1 MLFQRSLLLLAASS
15 FISILAVGCSSGSL
29 IAGLTATPVQIT
41 PNGDRVDDAAA
52 IAYALVRPAR
62 VSIYLLDAGGQRYFV
77 RESQSR
83 PAGAYEATFDG
94 TVALAGEAARQ
105 VVPAGE
111 YALVV
116 EAVDDAGRREERR
129 GNLVVADPDRT
140 LPSPENVAADPA
152 EISPYDPLLLSE
164 TRLSYRLAKAATVT
178 LYVVEPD
185 GRRSRL
191 SEPLRREPG
200 EHSHTWDGLIRNK
213 VPSAGDYT
221 LVVQARDAAGNSVER
236 SAQVKV
242 SGTEE
247 PDATIVRVTFSP
259 QQVTRG
265 ELVKVSIAVK
275 NTGNVTL
282 RTHGPDPG
290 YVYSTR
296 DTYASIEGGRHV
308 DKAHLWRVGVDWAG
322 GLGAEGARYP
332 YRWGLGKDL
341 APGEETTV
349 EGYLRVLEDTP
360 RLRLYAGLI
369 HEKVKYHVDKVGQQL
384 IEVSQ

>member
-1 MLFQRSLLLLAASS
+1 MFLRVLLLLAASS
-15 FISILAVGCSSGSL
+15 FLSLLAVGCAGGSL
-29 IAGLTATPVQIT
+29 IVAVAAAPARIT

-52 IAYALVRPAR
+52 IAYTLARPAH
-62 VSIYLLDAGGQRYFV
+62 VSIYLLDAGGQRYVV
-77 RESQSR
+77 REAQPR

-94 TVALAGEAARQ
+94 TVAVAGEAARQ

-116 EAVDDAGRREERR
+116 EAVDGAGRREERR
-129 GNLVVADPDRT
+129 GSLVVADPDRT
-140 LPSPENVAADPA
+140 LPTLENVAADPA
-152 EISPYDPLLLSE
+152 EISPYDPELAGT
-164 TRLSYRLAKAATVT
+164 TRLSYRLAKEATVM

-191 SEPLRREPG
+191 SEPLRRAPG
-200 EHSHTWDGLIRNK
+200 EHSHTWDGRIRNK
-213 VPSAGDYT
+213 VPSAGDYK
-221 LVVQARDAAGNSVER
+221 LIVQARDAAGNTVER
-236 SAQVKV
+236 SAQVRV

-247 PDATIVRVTFSP
+247 PDATIVRVSFSP
-259 QQVTRG
+259 QRITRG
-265 ELVKVSIAVK
+265 ELVKVSITVK

-282 RTHGPDPG
+282 RTHGPDSG
-290 YVYSTR
+290 YVYSTL
-296 DTYASIEGGRHV
+296 DTYASVEGGRYV
-308 DKAHLWRVGVDWAG
+308 DKAHYWRVGVDWAG